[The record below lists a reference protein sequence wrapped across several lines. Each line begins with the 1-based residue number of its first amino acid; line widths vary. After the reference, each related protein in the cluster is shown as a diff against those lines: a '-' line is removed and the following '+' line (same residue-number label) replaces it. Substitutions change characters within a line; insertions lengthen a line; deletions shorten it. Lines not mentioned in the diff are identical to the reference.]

1 MHDDELV
8 ARIKQGDRTAY
19 RELFETHSS
28 LVFNVCHRIL
38 GNRADAEDVT
48 QDVFLRAYDA
58 LPGFRGEARLSTWLY
73 RIAVHLSLNKQRRR
87 KRERWLS
94 LEFLEEPENELPMG
108 DIASADDTPD
118 IIAEKRERTQIVQ
131 RAMNAL
137 AEEQRVALILRHYEG
152 LSYEEIADVMQT
164 SVASVESRLHRAK
177 RNLAKKLVPL
187 LENS

>member
-19 RELFETHSS
+19 RELFETYNS

-73 RIAVHLSLNKQRRR
+73 RIAVHLSLNRQRRR
-87 KRERWLS
+87 KRERWLA
-94 LEFLEEPENELPMG
+94 LEFLEEPENELPSR
-108 DIASADDTPD
+108 DIVSSDDTPD
-118 IIAEKRERTQIVQ
+118 IIAEKRERTQFVQ
-131 RAMNAL
+131 TAMSAL
-137 AEEQRVALILRHYEG
+137 PEEQRVALILRHYEG

-187 LENS
+187 LDNL